1 MSGHSKWA
9 NIRFRKAAQDAKRGK
24 VFTKLIREITTAARM
39 GGGDESSNP
48 RLRSAVVAAL
58 AQNMTRDTIKRAV
71 ERGVG
76 GGDGADL
83 ENITYEG
90 YGVGGVAVMVECMTD
105 NHNRTASDVRH
116 AFTKFGGNLGTTGSV
131 GYLFTKKGVISFAQD
146 EDGKMPIDE
155 EQAMEIGLE
164 AGADDIVTNDDGSID
179 VYTAPEAFADVVE
192 AFEAKGI
199 KPTNAEVSMVPS
211 TEAELDADNAAKC
224 MRMIDALEDLDDV
237 QNVYHN
243 ASFPDDVELTYKYL
257 VEWARVNLLPIYF
270 CYDCS
275 V

>member
-243 ASFPDDVELTYKYL
+243 ASFPNDVEL
-257 VEWARVNLLPIYF
+257 
-270 CYDCS
+270 D
-275 V
+275 

>member
-58 AQNMTRDTIKRAV
+58 AQNMTRDTVKRAV
-71 ERGVG
+71 DRGIG

-105 NHNRTASDVRH
+105 NHNRTASEVRH
-116 AFTKFGGNLGTTGSV
+116 AFTKFGGNLGTLGSV
-131 GYLFTKKGVISFAQD
+131 GYLFTKKGVVSFAPD
-146 EDGKMPIDE
+146 EDGKMPVDE
-155 EQAMEIGLE
+155 DSAMEIGIE
-164 AGADDIVTNDDGSID
+164 AGADDVVTNDDGSID

-199 KPTNAEVSMVPS
+199 KPANAEVSMVPS
-211 TEAELDADNAAKC
+211 TEAELDAETAVKC

-243 ASFPDDVELTYKYL
+243 ASIPDDVEL
-257 VEWARVNLLPIYF
+257 
-270 CYDCS
+270 D
-275 V
+275 

>member
-179 VYTAPEAFADVVE
+179 VYTAPEAFADVEE
-192 AFEAKGI
+192 AVEAKGN

-243 ASFPDDVELTYKYL
+243 ASFPDDVEL
-257 VEWARVNLLPIYF
+257 
-270 CYDCS
+270 D
-275 V
+275 

>member
-243 ASFPDDVELTYKYL
+243 ASFPDYFEL
-257 VEWARVNLLPIYF
+257 
-270 CYDCS
+270 D
-275 V
+275 

>member
-24 VFTKLIREITTAARM
+24 IFTKLIREITTAARM

-58 AQNMTRDTIKRAV
+58 AQNMTRDTIKRAID
-71 ERGVG
+71 RGVG
-76 GGDGADL
+76 GGEGADL

-116 AFTKFGGNLGTTGSV
+116 AFTKFGGNLGTSGSV
-131 GYLFTKKGVISFAQD
+131 GYLFTRKGVISFAPD
-146 EDGKMPIDE
+146 EDGKMNIDE
-155 EQAMEIGLE
+155 EKAMEIGLE

-179 VYTAPEAFADVVE
+179 VYTTPEAFADVVE
-192 AFEAKGI
+192 AFEKDNI
-199 KPTNAEVSMVPS
+199 KPVNAEVSMVPS
-211 TEAELDADNAAKC
+211 TESELEGDQAVKC

-243 ASFPDDVELTYKYL
+243 ASFPDDLE
-257 VEWARVNLLPIYF
+257 I
-270 CYDCS
+270 
-275 V
+275 

>member
-58 AQNMTRDTIKRAV
+58 AQNMTRDTIKRAI

-243 ASFPDDVELTYKYL
+243 ASFPDDVEL
-257 VEWARVNLLPIYF
+257 
-270 CYDCS
+270 D
-275 V
+275 

>member
-131 GYLFTKKGVISFAQD
+131 GYLFTKKGVISFAHD

-243 ASFPDDVELTYKYL
+243 ASFPDDVEL
-257 VEWARVNLLPIYF
+257 
-270 CYDCS
+270 D
-275 V
+275 

>member
-164 AGADDIVTNDDGSID
+164 AGADDVVTNDDGSID

-243 ASFPDDVELTYKYL
+243 ASFPDDVEL
-257 VEWARVNLLPIYF
+257 
-270 CYDCS
+270 D
-275 V
+275 

>member
-24 VFTKLIREITTAARM
+24 IFTKLIREITTAARM

-58 AQNMTRDTIKRAV
+58 AQNMTRDTIKRAID
-71 ERGVG
+71 RGVG
-76 GGDGADL
+76 GGEGADL

-116 AFTKFGGNLGTTGSV
+116 AFTKFGGNLGTSGSV
-131 GYLFTKKGVISFAQD
+131 GYLFTRKGVISFAPD
-146 EDGKMPIDE
+146 EDGKMNIDE
-155 EQAMEIGLE
+155 EKAMEIGLE

-179 VYTAPEAFADVVE
+179 VYTTPEAFADVVE
-192 AFEAKGI
+192 AFEKNNI
-199 KPTNAEVSMVPS
+199 KPVNAEVSMVPS
-211 TEAELDADNAAKC
+211 TESELEGDQAVKC

-243 ASFPDDVELTYKYL
+243 ASIPDDVEL
-257 VEWARVNLLPIYF
+257 
-270 CYDCS
+270 D
-275 V
+275 

>member
-243 ASFPDDVELTYKYL
+243 SSFPDDFEL
-257 VEWARVNLLPIYF
+257 
-270 CYDCS
+270 D
-275 V
+275 

>member
-243 ASFPDDVELTYKYL
+243 ASLPDDVEL
-257 VEWARVNLLPIYF
+257 
-270 CYDCS
+270 D
-275 V
+275 

>member
-243 ASFPDDVELTYKYL
+243 VSFPDDVEL
-257 VEWARVNLLPIYF
+257 
-270 CYDCS
+270 D
-275 V
+275 

>member
-39 GGGDESSNP
+39 GGGDESTNP

-71 ERGVG
+71 DRGIG
-76 GGDGADL
+76 GGDGVDL

-105 NHNRTASDVRH
+105 NHNRTASEVRH
-116 AFTKFGGNLGTTGSV
+116 AFSKFGGNLGTTGSV
-131 GYLFTKKGVISFAQD
+131 GYLFTRKGVISFAQD
-146 EDGKMPIDE
+146 EEGNMPVDE
-155 EQAMEIGLE
+155 DKAMDIGLE
-164 AGADDIVTNDDGSID
+164 AGADDVVTNDDGSID
-179 VYTAPEAFADVVE
+179 VYTTPEAFADVVE
-192 AFEAKGI
+192 AYEAQSI

-211 TEAELDADNAAKC
+211 TESELDAETAVKC

-243 ASFPDDVELTYKYL
+243 ASIPDDVEL
-257 VEWARVNLLPIYF
+257 
-270 CYDCS
+270 D
-275 V
+275 

>member
-146 EDGKMPIDE
+146 EDGKIPIDE

-243 ASFPDDVELTYKYL
+243 ASFPDDVEL
-257 VEWARVNLLPIYF
+257 
-270 CYDCS
+270 D
-275 V
+275 

>member
-164 AGADDIVTNDDGSID
+164 ACADDIVTNDDGSID

-243 ASFPDDVELTYKYL
+243 ASFPDDVEL
-257 VEWARVNLLPIYF
+257 
-270 CYDCS
+270 D
-275 V
+275 

>member
-9 NIRFRKAAQDAKRGK
+9 NIRFRKAAQDTKRGK
-24 VFTKLIREITTAARM
+24 GFTRLIREITTAARM

-243 ASFPDDVELTYKYL
+243 ASFPDDVEL
-257 VEWARVNLLPIYF
+257 
-270 CYDCS
+270 D
-275 V
+275 

>member
-71 ERGVG
+71 ERGIG

-105 NHNRTASDVRH
+105 NHNRTASEVRH
-116 AFTKFGGNLGTTGSV
+116 AFTKFGGNLGTSGSV
-131 GYLFTKKGVISFAQD
+131 GYLFSKKGVVSFAPD
-146 EDGKMPIDE
+146 EDGKMPVDE
-155 EQAMEIGLE
+155 DSAMEIGIE
-164 AGADDIVTNDDGSID
+164 AGADDVVTNDDGSID

-199 KPTNAEVSMVPS
+199 KPANAEVSMVPS
-211 TEAELDADNAAKC
+211 TEAELDAETAVKC

-243 ASFPDDVELTYKYL
+243 ASIPDDVEL
-257 VEWARVNLLPIYF
+257 
-270 CYDCS
+270 D
-275 V
+275 

>member
-164 AGADDIVTNDDGSID
+164 AGADDIVTNDDRSID

-243 ASFPDDVELTYKYL
+243 ASFPDDVEL
-257 VEWARVNLLPIYF
+257 
-270 CYDCS
+270 D
-275 V
+275 

>member
-224 MRMIDALEDLDDV
+224 MRMIDALEELDDV

-243 ASFPDDVELTYKYL
+243 ASFPDDVEL
-257 VEWARVNLLPIYF
+257 
-270 CYDCS
+270 D
-275 V
+275 

>member
-243 ASFPDDVELTYKYL
+243 ASFPDDVKL
-257 VEWARVNLLPIYF
+257 
-270 CYDCS
+270 D
-275 V
+275 

>member
-58 AQNMTRDTIKRAV
+58 AQNMTRDTIKRAI

-237 QNVYHN
+237 QNV
-243 ASFPDDVELTYKYL
+243 
-257 VEWARVNLLPIYF
+257 
-270 CYDCS
+270 
-275 V
+275 

>member
-179 VYTAPEAFADVVE
+179 VYTAPEAFADVAE

-243 ASFPDDVELTYKYL
+243 ASFPDDVEL
-257 VEWARVNLLPIYF
+257 
-270 CYDCS
+270 D
-275 V
+275 

>member
-243 ASFPDDVELTYKYL
+243 ASFLDDVEL
-257 VEWARVNLLPIYF
+257 
-270 CYDCS
+270 D
-275 V
+275 

>member
-24 VFTKLIREITTAARM
+24 IFTKLIREITTAARM

-58 AQNMTRDTIKRAV
+58 AQNMTRDTIKRAID
-71 ERGVG
+71 RGVG
-76 GGDGADL
+76 GGEGADL

-116 AFTKFGGNLGTTGSV
+116 AFTKFGGNLGTSGSV
-131 GYLFTKKGVISFAQD
+131 GYLFTRKGVISFAPD
-146 EDGKMPIDE
+146 EDGKMNIDE
-155 EQAMEIGLE
+155 EKAMEIGLE

-179 VYTAPEAFADVVE
+179 VYTTPEAFADVVE
-192 AFEAKGI
+192 AFEKNNI
-199 KPTNAEVSMVPS
+199 KPVNAEVSMVPS
-211 TEAELDADNAAKC
+211 TESELECDQAVKC

-243 ASFPDDVELTYKYL
+243 ASFPDDLE
-257 VEWARVNLLPIYF
+257 I
-270 CYDCS
+270 
-275 V
+275 

>member
-155 EQAMEIGLE
+155 EQAMEIGLV

-243 ASFPDDVELTYKYL
+243 ASFPDDVEL
-257 VEWARVNLLPIYF
+257 
-270 CYDCS
+270 D
-275 V
+275 